1 MDFRTI
7 GLERVQFDAPRTTT
21 ATWRSAV
28 RYGSEKRILFQT
40 PPFRATVARHPFLP
54 DATSLQKASTVD
66 DIQDFNAFL
75 RALQTLYEDSIRR
88 VHDNIHSQW
97 APRQESSGRGPLD
110 YLTVGSETVIYGESE
125 TLQPGD
131 SCKVACIVACTG
143 GWCKPESGS
152 YGLTF
157 EVDEI
162 KVYELTR
169 REQPRTFID
178 GKALDGHV
186 SR

>member
-7 GLERVQFDAPRTTT
+7 GLDRVQFDAPRTTT
-21 ATWRSAV
+21 STWRSAV

-40 PPFRATVARHPFLP
+40 PAFRATVARHPFLP

-75 RALQTLYEDSIRR
+75 RALQTLYEESIHR
-88 VHDNIHSQW
+88 VHSPW
-97 APRQESSGRGPLD
+97 VPRRGNSDRGPLD
-110 YLTVGSETVIYGESE
+110 YMTVGSDTVVYGESE

-162 KVYELTR
+162 KVYEMTR